1 MKALK
6 MSDWGKPWLWLDIMK
21 ASPWMMK
28 SLWIVEASF
37 MMMNQV
43 DSRCFDD
50 NKRWWQKSQ
59 ENDFK
64 IESTIQESR
73 EVWFQDSRKNEFK
86 FQEKKSRRLHKGSI
100 EKIFQK
106 TNIAQFC
113 FSKEFSQNFLSY
125 QSFYSLVIDYQ
136 FPVIDYQCIWTLEF
150 KFNCEESHP
159 FIKCFV

>member
-1 MKALK
+1 MKHKLK
-6 MSDWGKPWLWLDIMK
+6 NKGGEYGELSEWSTRKKYVYVFLDFRVVIIK
-21 ASPWMMK
+21 K
-28 SLWIVEASF
+28 GEIVEASF

-50 NKRWWQKSQ
+50 NKRWWQKAQ

-73 EVWFQDSRKNEFK
+73 EVWFQDSRKDEFK

-106 TNIAQFC
+106 TTKHNFVFQK
-113 FSKEFSQNFLSY
+113 SFSQNFLSY
-125 QSFYSLVIDYQ
+125 
-136 FPVIDYQCIWTLEF
+136 
-150 KFNCEESHP
+150 
-159 FIKCFV
+159 